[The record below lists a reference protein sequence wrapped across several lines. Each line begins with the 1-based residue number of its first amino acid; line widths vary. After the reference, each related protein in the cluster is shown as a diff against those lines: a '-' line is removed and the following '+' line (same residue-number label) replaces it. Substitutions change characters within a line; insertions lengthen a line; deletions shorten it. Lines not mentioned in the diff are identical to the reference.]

1 MEQNDDLLM
10 QQVALAMKDIKAPS
24 SVDMTDKVMSAI
36 ANKELLAPKKDRNRH
51 LLYVSSAVASFL
63 ALVLGATFL
72 FLPSANDEVN
82 EQDLRRMVASTHDGY
97 YFDEY
102 YAESF
107 AETIE
112 AEVLPFF
119 DSSQEAELQ

>member
-1 MEQNDDLLM
+1 
-10 QQVALAMKDIKAPS
+10 
-24 SVDMTDKVMSAI
+24 
-36 ANKELLAPKKDRNRH
+36 
-51 LLYVSSAVASFL
+51 
-63 ALVLGATFL
+63 
-72 FLPSANDEVN
+72 
-82 EQDLRRMVASTHDGY
+82 MVASTHDGY

-102 YAESF
+102 YAESS